1 MVDNLDKKIEQ
12 EVLSDKTEKK
22 DSDFEKKEKQEKE
35 SKKEKP
41 EKKVEVVTEQAEA
54 QDNIISETNERSRD
68 EERMKKIEEI
78 LEDKLEDE
86 FLNMS
91 EKDRNEFK
99 KKGEETV
106 ENINIL
112 LKTGK
117 IKIKKIIILIKDW
130 LSLIPEANKFF
141 LEQESKIKADEVIK
155 LKDF

>member
-12 EVLSDKTEKK
+12 EVLNNKTEKK
-22 DSDFEKKEKQEKE
+22 DSGFEKKEKREKE

-41 EKKVEVVTEQAEA
+41 KKKVEVVAEQAET
-54 QDNIISETNERSRD
+54 QDNIISETNEKSRD
-68 EERMKKIEEI
+68 EERMKRIEEI

-91 EKDRNEFK
+91 EKNRNEFK
-99 KKGEETV
+99 EKGEETV

-155 LKDF
+155 LKDL

>member
-12 EVLSDKTEKK
+12 EVLNNKTEKK
-22 DSDFEKKEKQEKE
+22 DSGFEKKEKREKE

-41 EKKVEVVTEQAEA
+41 EKKVEVVAEQAET

-68 EERMKKIEEI
+68 EERIKKIEEI

-112 LKTGK
+112 LKTGN

-155 LKDF
+155 LKDL

>member
-12 EVLSDKTEKK
+12 EVLNNKTEKK
-22 DSDFEKKEKQEKE
+22 DSDFEKKEKREKE
-35 SKKEKP
+35 SIKEKP
-41 EKKVEVVTEQAEA
+41 EKKVKVVAEQAET
-54 QDNIISETNERSRD
+54 QDNIISETNEKSRD
-68 EERMKKIEEI
+68 EERMKRIEEI

-91 EKDRNEFK
+91 EKNRNEFK

-112 LKTGK
+112 LKTRK